1 MPFFAVLE
9 TLNYYFLGQFQPSQ
23 SAKSKFRAS
32 ECGKIA
38 IFKAP
43 DSPTLISRKI

>member
-23 SAKSKFRAS
+23 SAKSKLRAP
-32 ECGKIA
+32 EIV
-38 IFKAP
+38 IMVVFEP
-43 DSPTLISRKI
+43 N